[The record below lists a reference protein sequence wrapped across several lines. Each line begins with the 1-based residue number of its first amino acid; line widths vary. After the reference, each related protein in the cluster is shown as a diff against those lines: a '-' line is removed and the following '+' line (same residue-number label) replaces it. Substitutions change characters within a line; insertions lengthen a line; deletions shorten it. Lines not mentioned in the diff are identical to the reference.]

1 MADTENI
8 FRITKDIVRARD
20 LFQMANERYTE
31 IIKILPRD
39 KPYKIIEEYYEI
51 IVQLITGLM
60 YSDGLK
66 TLSHLSL
73 INYLKEYPAIN
84 NAEVQLIN
92 SLRKFRHGT
101 VYYGKKI
108 GGEFLVNNEEEIKRV
123 VDKLINLL
131 KI

>member
-39 KPYKIIEEYYEI
+39 KPYKIPEEYYEI
-51 IVQLITGLM
+51 LVQLITGLM

-92 SLRKFRHGT
+92 SLRKFRHET

-123 VDKLINLL
+123 VD
-131 KI
+131 

>member
-1 MADTENI
+1 
-8 FRITKDIVRARD
+8 
-20 LFQMANERYTE
+20 
-31 IIKILPRD
+31 
-39 KPYKIIEEYYEI
+39 
-51 IVQLITGLM
+51 M

-73 INYLKEYPAIN
+73 INYLKEYPSIN
-84 NAEVQLIN
+84 KAEIQLID
-92 SLRKFRHGT
+92 SLRKFRHET

>member
-39 KPYKIIEEYYEI
+39 KPYKIPEEYYEI
-51 IVQLITGLM
+51 LVQLITGLM

-73 INYLKEYPAIN
+73 INYLKEYPSIN
-84 NAEVQLIN
+84 KAEIQLID
-92 SLRKFRHGT
+92 SLRKFRHET

>member
-92 SLRKFRHGT
+92 SLRKFRHET

>member
-73 INYLKEYPAIN
+73 INYLKEYPSIN
-84 NAEVQLIN
+84 KAEIQLID
-92 SLRKFRHGT
+92 SLRKFRHET